1 MTSIT
6 IITIVVIALLTLIIF
21 GLIGLAYRACLK
33 LYKLELAQGLHDD
46 QLQENNNLS
55 KKKKI
60 AGRIELIGSYLV
72 LLLLLGLFFTGLI
85 YKINGEN
92 FTLNNKT
99 ILVIKSNSM
108 AGFYDDKIASK
119 YNYDSSLQFSIG
131 DICVFDTSFELV
143 EGEVYGYRTKDNI
156 IITHRLVKV
165 YDNGLCEFR
174 GDNNNVSDGY
184 IQKDKI
190 VYHYSG
196 KKIKGLGSFILFAQS
211 YFGIWALVGIIG
223 VTIFSEI
230 ADHNVNV
237 LNNERRLQLKKEREQ
252 AENERLANQE
262 KTPDLENTNENFE
275 ETQQYNIQDD
285 ILIIDEVE
293 NEE

>member
-46 QLQENNNLS
+46 QFEQDEHLS

-60 AGRIELIGSYLV
+60 AGRIELVGSYLV

-108 AGFYDDKIASK
+108 ADFYNNEIASK
-119 YNYDSSLQFSIG
+119 YNYDSSLQFSVG
-131 DICVFDTSFELV
+131 DICVFETNFELV
-143 EGEVYGYRTKDNI
+143 EGEVYGYRSKDNI
-156 IITHRLVKV
+156 IVTHRLVSI
-165 YDNGLCEFR
+165 YDNMCEFR
-174 GDNNNVSDGY
+174 GDNNPVSDGLVL
-184 IQKDKI
+184 KENI

-196 KKIKGLGSFILFAQS
+196 KKIKGLGSFVLFAQS
-211 YFGIWALVGIIG
+211 YFGIWALIGIIG
-223 VTIFSEI
+223 VTVFSEI

-237 LNNERRLQLKKEREQ
+237 LNNERKLQLIEEKKQ
-252 AENERLANQE
+252 AEKERLASQE
-262 KTPDLENTNENFE
+262 KATNLDNTNEKPE